1 MRFKKSQA
9 VAAALLLTACA
20 KDPVAPASAPAPAA
34 TDLVLH
40 VQSIAGLN
48 PGADGQPAPVR
59 VRLFEL
65 KSAAVFA
72 RADYFALADKAQATL
87 GSDLI
92 GQDEVLIQ
100 PGEYQKVT
108 RPLNSATRQLGLVVG
123 YRELDRAVWRE
134 VIPVSPGHGDEI
146 QISLDVRAVRSAP
159 VVAP

>member
-1 MRFKKSQA
+1 MRFKKFLA

-48 PGADGQPAPVR
+48 PGTDGQPAPVR

-65 KSAAVFA
+65 KSAAVFS
-72 RADYFALADKAQATL
+72 RADYFALAGNAQATL
-87 GSDLI
+87 GGDLI
-92 GQDEVLIQ
+92 DQDEVLIQ

-108 RPLNSATRQLGLVVG
+108 RPLSPATRQLGLVVG

-134 VIPVSPGHGDEI
+134 VIPLSPGHGDEF

-159 VVAP
+159 VVVP

>member
-1 MRFKKSQA
+1 MRFKKFLA
-9 VAAALLLTACA
+9 VAAALLLAACA
-20 KDPVAPASAPAPAA
+20 KDSVAPASAPAPAA

-40 VQSIAGLN
+40 IQAIAGLN

-65 KSAAVFA
+65 KSAAVFS

-92 GQDEVLIQ
+92 DQDEVLIQ
-100 PGEYQKVT
+100 PGEYQKFA
-108 RPLNSATRQLGLVVG
+108 RPLNPATRQLGLVVG

-134 VIPVSPGHGDEI
+134 VIPVSPGRSDEI